1 MNSPGIR
8 RWFFIGS
15 ALSMGYAGLW
25 WFYSLRGLGIGI
37 HLENPIHASSA
48 VVLIAAGA
56 VAFRR
61 GLREHLQHTIQ
72 RGFNYATCC
81 LRACRRCC
89 DHPVVRGGPLAVQ
102 QRLPPHRGCP
112 HAAAAVCRLD
122 VQPGSA
128 RLLVSIECYRRE
140 FRPAEASCSGA
151 TVAAAPIAQLALARK
166 RRGFPYLGQVS
177 PSL

>member
-1 MNSPGIR
+1 VVLFGGKFAHSGTRRLTKGSGMNSPGIR

-72 RGFNYATCC
+72 RGFNYATWE
-81 LRACRRCC
+81 AA
-89 DHPVVRGGPLAVQ
+89 VYGLA
-102 QRLPPHRGCP
+102 G
-112 HAAAAVCRLD
+112 AAAIILWFEAVPWQFSNGYLRIAVVLTLLLPSAAWMFNRALHD
-122 VQPGSA
+122 YSSASNATEGSSG
-128 RLLVSIECYRRE
+128 LQ
-140 FRPAEASCSGA
+140 RPP
-151 TVAAAPIAQLALARK
+151 VLAR
-166 RRGFPYLGQVS
+166 P
-177 PSL
+177 